1 MCMDVSIHMHSYTY
15 MHPKDKWDSQTYAHT
30 RV

>member
-1 MCMDVSIHMHSYTY
+1 MFMDVSIHMHSYTY
-15 MHPKDKWDSQTYAHT
+15 MYPKDKWDSQTYAHT